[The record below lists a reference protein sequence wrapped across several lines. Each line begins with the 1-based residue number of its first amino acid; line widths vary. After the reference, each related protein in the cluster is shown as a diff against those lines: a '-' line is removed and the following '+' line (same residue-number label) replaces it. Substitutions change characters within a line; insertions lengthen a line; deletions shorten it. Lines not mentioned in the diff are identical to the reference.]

1 MKKAPNGEG
10 SVYYENNT
18 DRYVFSY
25 TDQDG
30 QRRRKRFKT
39 RKEAD
44 KAKRETLTSMDRG
57 EYVEPSAM
65 TVNRWLDI
73 WVKEYAA
80 PSVRASTLASHK
92 DIIRLHLALAFPKML
107 LQGLRTEHIQAF
119 INRQVKQG
127 YAPATIKRQMATLK
141 TALKQAVKNQLIM
154 RNPAEYV
161 NMPKMEQKEIKSLT
175 VEEVIALKRVIPDD
189 TEGRELLFILGTG
202 LRVSEACG
210 LRWCD
215 VSAEGI
221 NVNQITY
228 ILNRKRIY
236 EAPKTRAGKRFIPLT
251 DKLHAILDKQRQ
263 AQRCERIKAGA
274 AWQGGEPCKREQ
286 HVFASE
292 VGTPSDRSNISR
304 KLRVCLDA
312 AGLEHRGVH
321 ALRHTFASIWAQS
334 GVDVETLSEVIGHT
348 KVAFTMQTYVHSN
361 TKTKRKAMEIM
372 SDYL

>member
-57 EYVEPSAM
+57 EYVEPSAL
-65 TVNRWLDI
+65 TLAKWLNT
-73 WVKEYAA
+73 WLQEYAA
-80 PSVRASTLASHK
+80 PSVRASTLAAHGE
-92 DIIRLHLALAFPKML
+92 IIRLHLAPAFPKML

-119 INRQVKQG
+119 INRQVRHG
-127 YAPATIKRQMATLK
+127 YAPATVKRQMATLK
-141 TALKQAVKNQLIM
+141 TALKQAVKNQLIT

-175 VEEVIALKRVIPDD
+175 IEEVISLKRVIPDD
-189 TEGRELLFILGTG
+189 TEGRALLFILGTG

-221 NVNQITY
+221 HVNQITY
-228 ILNRKRIY
+228 TLNKKRVY

-251 DKLHAILDKQRQ
+251 DKLQAILDTQRQ
-263 AQRCERIKAGA
+263 AQRRERVKAGA
-274 AWQGGEPCKREQ
+274 AWQGGEPGKKEQ
-286 HVFASE
+286 SVFATE
-292 VGTPSDRSNISR
+292 VGTPADRSNISR
-304 KLRVCLDA
+304 KLRACLDT

-372 SDYL
+372 SEYL

>member
-57 EYVEPSAM
+57 EYVEPSAL
-65 TVNRWLDI
+65 TLTKWLDT
-73 WVKEYAA
+73 WVQEYAA
-80 PSVRASTLASHK
+80 PCVRASTLAAHK
-92 DIIRLHLALAFPKML
+92 DIIRLHLAPAFPKML

-119 INRQVKQG
+119 INRQVRQG
-127 YAPATIKRQMATLK
+127 FAPATVKRQMATLK

-175 VEEVIALKRVIPDD
+175 IEEVIAPKSVIPDD
-189 TEGRELLFILGTG
+189 TEGRALLFILGTG

-221 NVNQITY
+221 SVNQITY
-228 ILNRKRIY
+228 TLNKKRIY
-236 EAPKTRAGKRFIPLT
+236 EAPKTKAGKRFIPLT
-251 DKLHAILDKQRQ
+251 DKLYALLDTQRQ
-263 AQRCERIKAGA
+263 SQRRERVKAGA

-286 HVFASE
+286 PVFATE
-292 VGTPSDRSNISR
+292 LGTPADRSNIGR
-304 KLRVCLDA
+304 KLRACLDA

-321 ALRHTFASIWAQS
+321 ALRHTFASIWVQS
-334 GVDVETLSEVIGHT
+334 GVDVETLSEMIGHT

-372 SDYL
+372 SEYL

>member
-57 EYVEPSAM
+57 EYVEPSAL
-65 TVNRWLDI
+65 TLAKWLDT
-73 WVKEYAA
+73 WLQEYAA
-80 PSVRASTLASHK
+80 PSVRASTLAAHRE
-92 DIIRLHLALAFPKML
+92 IIRLHLAPAFPKIL

-119 INRQVKQG
+119 INKQVRHG
-127 YAPATIKRQMATLK
+127 YAPATVKRQMATLK
-141 TALKQAVKNQLIM
+141 TALKQAVKNQLIT

-175 VEEVIALKRVIPDD
+175 VDEVISLKRVIPDD
-189 TEGRELLFILGTG
+189 TEGRALLFILGTG

-221 NVNQITY
+221 HVNQITY
-228 ILNRKRIY
+228 TLNKKRVY

-251 DKLHAILDKQRQ
+251 DKLQAILDTQRQ
-263 AQRCERIKAGA
+263 AQRRERVKAGA
-274 AWQGGEPCKREQ
+274 AWQGSEPGKREQ
-286 HVFASE
+286 PVFATE
-292 VGTPSDRSNISR
+292 VGTPADRSNIGR
-304 KLRVCLDA
+304 KLRACLDA

-334 GVDVETLSEVIGHT
+334 GLDVETLSEVIGHT

-372 SDYL
+372 SEYL